1 MPRRRF
7 VLIALAIVITLSNLM
22 VAQAAPAEQ
31 PIRGSE
37 VYQGGT
43 HTVQRG
49 ETLGGIALQY
59 GTTVEALMRANG
71 ITNPSLIVT
80 GQQLVI
86 PGRSSGG
93 SSSSSG
99 GGTYTVKPGDTLS
112 EIATRYNTTID
123 RLMALNG
130 ISNARYIYP
139 GQVLRVGGSAAASS
153 GGRAASSAPA
163 VYVVR
168 RGDSLS
174 AIAAR
179 YGTTV
184 AALMATNGLTRPNL
198 IVVGQR
204 LRIPGG
210 SGGASAGANTYQ
222 ASGSGLRFV
231 VSISQQRCQLM
242 SGDKVLNNWRC
253 STGRQ
258 GAGTKSGNFRIQS
271 KIRNAWGSRWGFWMP
286 YWLGI
291 YWAGSS
297 ENGIHG
303 QPWWPKGGTVWAGL
317 VGTPITYG
325 CVMLENTAAAALYNV
340 AYIGMPVTIRY

>member
-1 MPRRRF
+1 MPQRRLI
-7 VLIALAIVITLSNLM
+7 LIALVIVITLSNLM
-22 VAQAAPAEQ
+22 VAQAAPTEQ
-31 PIRGSE
+31 PIRESE

-71 ITNPSLIVT
+71 ITNPSLIVS
-80 GQQLVI
+80 GQRLVI
-86 PGRSSGG
+86 PGRSSGTT
-93 SSSSSG
+93 SSG

-112 EIATRYNTTID
+112 AIAVRYNTTID

-139 GQVLRVGGSAAASS
+139 GQVLRVGGSAPAGSGGAAAS
-153 GGRAASSAPA
+153 SSAPA

-210 SGGASAGANTYQ
+210 SGGAAAANTYQ
-222 ASGSGLRFV
+222 ASGSGLRFL

-242 SGDKVLNNWRC
+242 SGDKVLNKWRC

-258 GAGTKSGNFRIQS
+258 GSGTKAGNFRIQS

-291 YWAGSS
+291 YWAGST

-317 VGTPITYG
+317 VGTPITFG

>member
-1 MPRRRF
+1 MPRRKF
-7 VLIALAIVITLSNLM
+7 IWIALVIVITLSNIM
-22 VAQAAPAEQ
+22 VAQAAPTGQ
-31 PIRGSE
+31 PIQARE
-37 VYQGGT
+37 AYQGGT

-49 ETLGGIALQY
+49 ETLGGIALKY

-71 ITNPSLIVT
+71 ISNASLIVT
-80 GQQLVI
+80 GQRLTI
-86 PGRSSGG
+86 PGRSSAGTA
-93 SSSSSG
+93 SS

-112 EIATRYNTTID
+112 AVAARYNTTID

-139 GQVLRVGGSAAASS
+139 GQVLRVGGSAPASS
-153 GGRAASSAPA
+153 GGAAASSAPS

-184 AALMATNGLTRPNL
+184 SALMATNGLTRPNL

-222 ASGSGLRFV
+222 AGGSGLRFV

-242 SGDKVLNNWRC
+242 SGSKVLNNWRC

-258 GAGTKSGNFRIQS
+258 GSGTKAGDFRIQS

-291 YWAGSS
+291 YWAGKS

-340 AYIGMPVTIRY
+340 AYIGMPVSIRY